1 MPDSR
6 RSRLLASA
14 FARGSR
20 AGNVYCIVEKCAKRI
35 FRNTIYIR
43 RAPQARASE
52 GDGNQTQSY
61 ITWSVGERREEML
74 IARAP
79 MRISFGGGGTDLEAY
94 YAKYGGMVVSTAIDK
109 YFYAIITTDESD
121 DLQVISADYRSL
133 FRHTPYKDLFWD
145 GDLALP
151 KAILHHF
158 GIRRGINLFVASE
171 VPPGTGLGSSSA
183 AAVTMV
189 RAISTLVEQPM
200 TKQQVAEL
208 ATYIEIDK
216 MGMPIGKQDQY
227 AAAFG
232 GLNRIT
238 FTREGV
244 SVEPLKVDPDV
255 RRTLERR
262 LMLFFTGSSREST
275 SILKHQRQST
285 ENRDESVLEALHNIK
300 HVAEAVQE
308 CLEKGDLDEFA
319 RLLHYSW
326 QEKRRLAPNLSTGF
340 IDECYALALS
350 SGASAGKITGAGG
363 GGFLMLYCREDAQET
378 VTNVLEERGLKRMN
392 FHFDQQGATVI
403 LNVANFS
410 NLWVEPYT
418 SPLPYE
424 GNNYGRD

>member
-1 MPDSR
+1 
-6 RSRLLASA
+6 
-14 FARGSR
+14 
-20 AGNVYCIVEKCAKRI
+20 
-35 FRNTIYIR
+35 
-43 RAPQARASE
+43 
-52 GDGNQTQSY
+52 
-61 ITWSVGERREEML
+61 ML

-94 YAKYGGMVVSTAIDK
+94 YAQYGGLVISTAINK
-109 YFYAIITTDESD
+109 YFYAVITTDESD

-133 FRHTPYKDLFWD
+133 FRHSPYNDLFWN

-208 ATYIEIDK
+208 ASYIEIGK

-227 AAAFG
+227 ASAFG
-232 GLNRIT
+232 GLNKIV
-238 FTREGV
+238 FSSEGV
-244 SVEPLKVDPDV
+244 TVEPVKIAPDV
-255 RRTLERR
+255 QKTLERR

-275 SILKHQRQST
+275 SILKHQRKST
-285 ENRDESVLEALHNIK
+285 QDHDESVLKALHNIK
-300 HVAEAVQE
+300 QVAVDVES
-308 CLEKGDLDEFA
+308 CLERGDLDEFA

-326 QEKRRLAPNLSTGF
+326 QEKRRLAPGLSTGF
-340 IDECYALALS
+340 IDECYNLALEH
-350 SGASAGKITGAGG
+350 GALAGKITGAGG
-363 GGFLMLYCREDAQET
+363 GGFLLLYCHEERQDE
-378 VTNVLEERGLKRMN
+378 VTSALEEHGLKRMN
-392 FHFDQQGATVI
+392 FRFDHQGATVV

-410 NLWVEPYT
+410 PQWVAPYPAEP
-418 SPLPYE
+418 E
-424 GNNYGRD
+424 GRR

>member
-1 MPDSR
+1 
-6 RSRLLASA
+6 
-14 FARGSR
+14 
-20 AGNVYCIVEKCAKRI
+20 
-35 FRNTIYIR
+35 
-43 RAPQARASE
+43 
-52 GDGNQTQSY
+52 
-61 ITWSVGERREEML
+61 ML

-94 YAKYGGMVVSTAIDK
+94 YAQYGGLVISTAINK
-109 YFYAIITTDESD
+109 YFYAVITTDESD

-133 FRHTPYKDLFWD
+133 FRHSPYNDLFWN

-208 ATYIEIDK
+208 ASYIEIGK

-227 AAAFG
+227 ASAFG
-232 GLNRIT
+232 GLNKIV
-238 FTREGV
+238 FSSEGV
-244 SVEPLKVDPDV
+244 TVEPVKIASDV
-255 RRTLERR
+255 QKTLERR

-275 SILKHQRQST
+275 SILKHQRKST
-285 ENRDESVLEALHNIK
+285 QDHDESVLKALHNIK
-300 HVAEAVQE
+300 QVAVDVES
-308 CLEKGDLDEFA
+308 CLERGDLDEFA

-326 QEKRRLAPNLSTGF
+326 QEKRRLAPGLSTGF
-340 IDECYALALS
+340 IDECYNLALEH
-350 SGASAGKITGAGG
+350 GAVAGKITGAGG
-363 GGFLMLYCREDAQET
+363 GGFLLLYCHEESQDE
-378 VTNVLEERGLKRMN
+378 VTSALEEHGLKRMN
-392 FHFDQQGATVI
+392 FRFDHQGATVV

-410 NLWVEPYT
+410 PQWVAPYPTEPE
-418 SPLPYE
+418 SQLHA
-424 GNNYGRD
+424 R

>member
-1 MPDSR
+1 
-6 RSRLLASA
+6 
-14 FARGSR
+14 
-20 AGNVYCIVEKCAKRI
+20 
-35 FRNTIYIR
+35 
-43 RAPQARASE
+43 
-52 GDGNQTQSY
+52 
-61 ITWSVGERREEML
+61 ML

-79 MRISFGGGGTDLEAY
+79 MRISFGGGGTDLAAY
-94 YAKYGGMVVSTAIDK
+94 YMQYGGLVVSTSINK
-109 YFYAIITTDESD
+109 YFYAVITTDESD

-133 FRHTPYKDLFWD
+133 FRHSPYNDLFWN

-151 KAILHHF
+151 RAILHHF
-158 GIRRGINLFVASE
+158 GIRRGLNLFVASE

-189 RAISTLVEQPM
+189 HAISTLLEKPM
-200 TKQQVAEL
+200 TKQQIAEL
-208 ATYIEIDK
+208 ASFIEIQK

-227 AAAFG
+227 AASFG

-238 FTREGV
+238 FSSEGV
-244 SVEPLKVDPDV
+244 TVEPINIEREVYQA
-255 RRTLERR
+255 LERR